1 MKLTIFALK
10 FNFNIE
16 DWNDLLSA
24 EELESTNKIAL
35 YHNSCDSE
43 PAAVIN
49 QNKNSNMFLIRNV
62 WGFDDYD
69 NKEVSENELK
79 AIIKE
84 KKNIH

>member
-1 MKLTIFALK
+1 MSHGVFQALFETRIFSSAAHL
-10 FNFNIE
+10 
-16 DWNDLLSA
+16 A
-24 EELESTNKIAL
+24 EELETTNKIAL
-35 YHNSCDSE
+35 FHNSCDSE

-84 KKNIH
+84 KNNIH